1 MKAMA
6 MHLLVALVWLFLS
19 GNTTLGGFIMGML
32 AGFVLLAT
40 FKRALKCE
48 TYVRRVR
55 GCVIFVL
62 YFILDVF
69 KTNFE
74 LACLTL
80 SKGASST
87 KGKFLSYDV
96 SDLNRFETLILA
108 QCLSMTPGTM
118 VAELTDDAKL
128 ILHAFPATSEEA
140 LKVQIDTTLKRH
152 LLAFT
157 R

>member
-48 TYVRRVR
+48 TYVRRLWA
-55 GCVIFVL
+55 GGIFVL
-62 YFILDVF
+62 HFLKDVCT
-69 KTNFE
+69 TNFK
-74 LACLTL
+74 LVCLTL
-80 SKGASST
+80 SPSASSA
-87 KGKFLSYDV
+87 KGKFVTYDV
-96 SDLNRFETLILA
+96 SDLSRLETVILA

-118 VAELTDDAKL
+118 VAELTDESKL
-128 ILHAFPATSEEA
+128 VLHTFPATSEEE
-140 LKVQIDTTLKRH
+140 LKVQIDTSLKRH